1 MLNKCKS
8 SAEHPLLQSK
18 REFHDYNLCKPKTE
32 TLLKNFCLRD
42 GNIAHHL
49 LNSLKVIT
57 HTAHTHT
64 HTRTNH
70 QSKNIHTNLYINTAT
85 FHSLI
90 QTPTHTQTHTHTH
103 TLMFTGRWRSCA
115 LMLLMMA
122 ALVRS

>member
-1 MLNKCKS
+1 MLNKFKS

-57 HTAHTHT
+57 HTP
-64 HTRTNH
+64 
-70 QSKNIHTNLYINTAT
+70 
-85 FHSLI
+85 
-90 QTPTHTQTHTHTH
+90 PTHTTIKPNNNTHRHTQPPTHTHTHTH
-103 TLMFTGRWRSCA
+103 TLTHTHTRTRTHA
-115 LMLLMMA
+115 HTNL
-122 ALVRS
+122 R